1 MGEWRETPMRWFVT
15 VHRGETA
22 AAARPVVSTAYE
34 PVVKDV
40 LSSLARHLGIGALD
54 RRPSFVALKRDEDGE
69 R

>member
-1 MGEWRETPMRWFVT
+1 MRWFVT

-22 AAARPVVSTAYE
+22 ADARPVVSTGYE

-40 LSSLARHLGIGALD
+40 LSSLARHLGIAVTP
-54 RRPSFVALKRDEDGE
+54 RPAPLRPVPAKGDSEAE

>member
-1 MGEWRETPMRWFVT
+1 MRWFVT

-22 AAARPVVSTAYE
+22 ADARPIISTAYE

-40 LSSLARHLGIGALD
+40 LSSLARHLGIGVTPPPTPLRPVASKAD
-54 RRPSFVALKRDEDGE
+54 RETE

>member
-1 MGEWRETPMRWFVT
+1 MPMRWFVT

-22 AAARPVVSTAYE
+22 ADAKPVVSTAFE

-40 LSSLARHLGIGALD
+40 LSSLARHLGFSVTP
-54 RRPSFVALKRDEDGE
+54 RPAPLRSLPAKPDIEAE